1 MMKEYLEKYG
11 ISKPENFEFSKR
23 NLIIGKNGSGK
34 TCLLKAVRDYFH
46 DGYKDV
52 IYLYFPSLSSRFEK
66 SFEEENVDNTLADI
80 VKEKEDMSF
89 DAFVLMFQYTGVS
102 LLETY
107 VNDLKSRATE
117 TRKRAE
123 KTLNL
128 IEKNLRAFLNINI
141 LFEKEIQIEFA
152 NGNRFEIKE
161 ALTRMSPG
169 EINLF
174 YISIFLSIASEKRKF
189 ILLLDEP
196 EMHVHPSVVIKFYN
210 ALKNMK
216 CIGEIWIATHSP
228 LLLQEFDFDE
238 ITLVSE
244 GKVCSRNS
252 HLYENVMNEM
262 LGENRDAISKLF
274 RSIDEWEYCNFIAEC
289 FTNPIVVDRVSKKDE
304 QAVKFMNFC
313 EEMNKSG
320 MEILDW
326 GAGTGRLGMCL
337 EQISKDME
345 NPPKY
350 VYEIYEPGKAC
361 NNKFKTYRKI
371 EEISRQYDC
380 VVLMNVLHEI
390 GIREWANTFSAIKK
404 VLKEN
409 GYLVFAE
416 AKTLSLG
423 EQPDC
428 ENGYLVL
435 GEEQL
440 KKLFEGEDGT
450 PEMLSVSENT
460 DKNGKSEFIIVPAC
474 ELKHISEA
482 NIKSALENLQ
492 SKTLIKL
499 KEMDMERIQSVRRG
513 KKPSFTYRKYA
524 FVSQQYVNV
533 TLALKSD
540 FFAKYKFKV
549 QVVRG
554 VEVNNDDVDYKIP
567 KNRHTVKNLTLGSDP
582 IKK

>member
-34 TCLLKAVRDYFH
+34 TRLLKAVRDYFH

-244 GKVCSRNS
+244 
-252 HLYENVMNEM
+252 
-262 LGENRDAISKLF
+262 
-274 RSIDEWEYCNFIAEC
+274 
-289 FTNPIVVDRVSKKDE
+289 
-304 QAVKFMNFC
+304 
-313 EEMNKSG
+313 
-320 MEILDW
+320 
-326 GAGTGRLGMCL
+326 
-337 EQISKDME
+337 
-345 NPPKY
+345 
-350 VYEIYEPGKAC
+350 
-361 NNKFKTYRKI
+361 
-371 EEISRQYDC
+371 
-380 VVLMNVLHEI
+380 
-390 GIREWANTFSAIKK
+390 
-404 VLKEN
+404 
-409 GYLVFAE
+409 
-416 AKTLSLG
+416 
-423 EQPDC
+423 
-428 ENGYLVL
+428 
-435 GEEQL
+435 
-440 KKLFEGEDGT
+440 
-450 PEMLSVSENT
+450 
-460 DKNGKSEFIIVPAC
+460 
-474 ELKHISEA
+474 
-482 NIKSALENLQ
+482 
-492 SKTLIKL
+492 
-499 KEMDMERIQSVRRG
+499 
-513 KKPSFTYRKYA
+513 
-524 FVSQQYVNV
+524 
-533 TLALKSD
+533 
-540 FFAKYKFKV
+540 
-549 QVVRG
+549 
-554 VEVNNDDVDYKIP
+554 
-567 KNRHTVKNLTLGSDP
+567 
-582 IKK
+582 